1 MKKVVFICTHNS
13 ARSQMAEGL
22 LRHLYGEEYEA
33 FSAGTSQTGVNP
45 FAVKVM
51 EEIGIDISGARSKGI
66 DEFTGT
72 IFDYVI
78 TVCDHARQICPF
90 LPAAIENLHAG
101 FEDPAAFEGTDE
113 AKLMKFREVRDETKR
128 WIGDY
133 FGRKD

>member
-1 MKKVVFICTHNS
+1 MKKVIFICTNNS

-22 LRHLYGEEYEA
+22 LRHLYGERYEA
-33 FSAGTSQTGVNP
+33 FSAGTSPGDINP

-51 EEIGIDISGARSKGI
+51 EEIGIDISGSHSKGI

-90 LPAAIENLHAG
+90 LPAASENLHAG
-101 FEDPAAFEGTDE
+101 FEDPAAFEGTNE
-113 AKLMKFREVRDETKR
+113 AKLMKFRKTRDEIKM
-128 WIGDY
+128 WIEDY
-133 FGRKD
+133 FGTMD